1 MKPLVCELF
10 ACIVRH
16 GQFHAEIASMKSVRH
31 NKKMGTSLLIG
42 DIGGTNARFALAD
55 TGKPGFSNALTL
67 QCNDYKSAD
76 AAIKHYL
83 ETVQAGTPGVI
94 CLAAAG
100 PIIDGRVRFTNNHW
114 EIATDELAADFSID
128 AVRLLNDFEAIAYS
142 VPFLGKEDC
151 MPIGLPE
158 PRPLD
163 ADDYMVGIIGP
174 GTGLGAVGLRKHG
187 DLLLPIAGEASHGGF
202 APESQVQI
210 DILKALRERFDRV
223 SSERLVSGP
232 GLENIYW
239 ALVRI
244 HGEKRAH
251 LAPADIFK
259 AALDNTDTLAAEA
272 VQMFFEVFG
281 QVAGDLALTLG
292 AEDGIFIAGGISKR
306 YPDLLKNS
314 GFRHGFESKGRHRS
328 YMERIPTQLILHDQP
343 GLLGAAYCALKLHQ
357 A

>member
-1 MKPLVCELF
+1 MSST
-10 ACIVRH
+10 RR
-16 GQFHAEIASMKSVRH
+16 KSSLES
-31 NKKMGTSLLIG
+31 TLLIG

-55 TGKPGFSNALTL
+55 PGKPAFMDVRTL
-67 QCNDYKSAD
+67 QCDDYESAGV
-76 AAIKHYL
+76 AIRHYL
-83 ETVQAGTPGVI
+83 KSIKAGTPRSI

-100 PIIDGRVRFTNNHW
+100 PIIDRRVRFTNNHW
-114 EIATDELAADFSID
+114 EIAADDLAAEFGID

-142 VPFLGKEDC
+142 VPFLAENDC

-163 ADDYMVGIIGP
+163 AEHYMVGIIGP

-187 DLLLPIAGEASHGGF
+187 DLYLPIAGEASHGGF
-202 APESQVQI
+202 APETQVQI
-210 DILKALRERFDRV
+210 DILKALRERYDRV

-239 ALVRI
+239 ALMRI

-251 LAPADIFK
+251 LTPAEIFK
-259 AALDNTDTLAAEA
+259 AAIDNSDPLASEA
-272 VQMFFEVFG
+272 VQMFYEVFG
-281 QVAGDLALTLG
+281 QVAGDLALALG
-292 AEDGIFIAGGISKR
+292 AEDGIFIAGGIAKR

-314 GFRHGFESKGRHRS
+314 RFRSGFENKGRHRS
-328 YMERIPTQLILHDQP
+328 LMERVPTQLILHDQP
-343 GLLGAAYCALKLHQ
+343 GLLGAAYCALQLYE